1 MILHSLTKQSLSL
14 LSLLYVYEN
23 IQIANEHLITNFIEL
38 DFGGFLPTPTRHL
51 LAALWELLVQRCA
64 GKER

>member
-51 LAALWELLVQRCA
+51 LAAL
-64 GKER
+64 